1 MAAQKSDIEYVNLA
15 GSSLSRSQQ
24 ANPDFELILRV
35 IGRLDGARSAR
46 FFKNFGVLAPE
57 IQFFSGILAGCAR
70 NAASMLGAGLTFYP
84 AGMLMSGSVN
94 ART

>member
-24 ANPDFELILRV
+24 ANPNFELILRV

-46 FFKNFGVLAPE
+46 FFKDFGVLAPE
-57 IQFFSGILAGCAR
+57 IYSFCGILARCAR

-84 AGMLMSGSVN
+84 AGMLMWESVN